1 MGEPNSAPRTPVKTA
16 ERTFELVEFLKEA
29 DGATLTE
36 ATEAIGLPKS
46 SVHNYLKTLEHRGY
60 VVENDGTYEVGLRFL
75 DLGAYAR
82 TRVPLYPVAEPE
94 LEAVAEE
101 TGELAN
107 LLVEQDGRG
116 TFIYRKKG
124 DNAVKIDSYNGQ
136 QILLHTTAVGKA
148 VLANL
153 SEDRLES
160 VLDRHG
166 LPAKTEKTITDREE
180 LYAELEEIRAEGF
193 SYDREERI
201 RGLKCV
207 ATPVFHDDDVVGAI
221 SITGPTSRM
230 SEERIEE
237 ELKQQLRNAKN
248 IVELNLS
255 HA

>member
-1 MGEPNSAPRTPVKTA
+1 MVQQNTGPQAPVKTA
-16 ERTFELVEFLKEA
+16 ERTFELVEFLKDV

-36 ATEAIGLPKS
+36 ATDALDLPKS
-46 SVHNYLKTLEHRGY
+46 SVHNYLKTLEHCGY
-60 VVENDGTYEVGLRFL
+60 VVETDGVYEVGLRFL

-82 TRVPLYPVAEPE
+82 TNVPLYPVAEPE
-94 LEAVAEE
+94 LETIAEE

-124 DNAVKIDSYNGQ
+124 ENAVKIDSYNGQ
-136 QILLHTTAVGKA
+136 QIHLHTTAVGKA
-148 VLANL
+148 ILANL
-153 SEDRLES
+153 PEERVEAILA
-160 VLDRHG
+160 RHG
-166 LPAKTEKTITDREE
+166 LPEKTDRTITDREA
-180 LYAELEEIRAEGF
+180 LYDALDDIRKEGF

-201 RGLKCV
+201 HGLKCI
-207 ATPVFHDDDVVGAI
+207 ATPVFNDGDVAGGI

-230 SEERIEE
+230 SEERIEG

-255 HA
+255 HS

>member
-1 MGEPNSAPRTPVKTA
+1 MVQQNTGPKAPVKTA
-16 ERTFELVEFLKEA
+16 ERTFELVEFLKDV

-36 ATEAIGLPKS
+36 ATDALDLPKS

-60 VVENDGTYEVGLRFL
+60 VVETDGVYEVGLRFL

-82 TRVPLYPVAEPE
+82 TKVPLYPVAEPE
-94 LEAVAEE
+94 LETIAEE

-124 DNAVKIDSYNGQ
+124 QNAVKIDSYNGQ
-136 QILLHTTAVGKA
+136 QIHLHTTAVGKA
-148 VLANL
+148 ILANL
-153 SEDRLES
+153 PEERVEAILA
-160 VLDRHG
+160 RHG
-166 LPAKTEKTITDREE
+166 LPEKTDRTITDREALYEE
-180 LYAELEEIRAEGF
+180 LNDIRAEGF

-201 RGLKCV
+201 HGLKCI
-207 ATPVFHDDDVVGAI
+207 ATPVFHDGDVAGGI

-230 SEERIEE
+230 SEERIDG

-255 HA
+255 HS

>member
-1 MGEPNSAPRTPVKTA
+1 MGQGNSAPRTPVKTA
-16 ERTFELVEFLKEA
+16 ERTFELVEFLKDA

-36 ATEAIGLPKS
+36 VTNAMDLPKS
-46 SVHNYLKTLEHRGY
+46 SVHSYLKTLEHHGY
-60 VVENDGTYEVGLRFL
+60 VVESDGTYEVGLRFL

-94 LEAVAEE
+94 LKTVAEE
-101 TGELAN
+101 SGELAN

-136 QILLHTTAVGKA
+136 QILLHTTATGKA
-148 VLANL
+148 ILANL
-153 SEDRLES
+153 PEDRLAEI
-160 VLDRHG
+160 LDRHG
-166 LPAKTEKTITDREE
+166 LPAKTENTIADREQLHE
-180 LYAELEEIRAEGF
+180 ELEKIRAVGF
-193 SYDREERI
+193 AYDREERI
-201 RGLKCV
+201 SGLKCV
-207 ATPVFHDDDVVGAI
+207 ATPVFHDGDVVGAM

-230 SEERIEE
+230 SESRIDG